1 MRHDECVPIGHVPRS
16 PRARAGERE
25 DVRRLP
31 GGGSA
36 ALNAGDVGAY
46 EAASA
51 AEKAAGKQ
59 GVDAA
64 QNAADHAAD
73 GAAEKAAGDPVADV
87 AEDLPMAGTAES
99 AAGLAGGPAD
109 GPDRDGV
116 FEHAVGVTPG
126 GGRWVA
132 ALRDIILGGQDGLV
146 NVLGLVLGMA
156 AATGDTRVIVTAGA
170 AAMMAESI
178 AMAGVAF
185 TATGAEGAWARQR
198 GAHLL
203 ERMRARSLAA
213 ARTRRATLASAGW
226 SADRIADVERL
237 MEEERIAWSRDVDEM
252 HAELAPV
259 RETRP
264 ATAALTVGLAT
275 LVGSAVPLSPFVF
288 LPVGTAIP
296 VAILLAAVVL
306 ATAGVLRGRAVGSGS
321 LRASLEMTGIGLL
334 SALAGY
340 LIGLALRAPAAG

>member
-1 MRHDECVPIGHVPRS
+1 
-16 PRARAGERE
+16 
-25 DVRRLP
+25 VRRLP

-46 EAASA
+46 EAATA
-51 AEKAAGKQ
+51 AERAAGKQ
-59 GVDAA
+59 GED
-64 QNAADHAAD
+64 
-73 GAAEKAAGDPVADV
+73 AAEKAAGDPVADV
-87 AEDLPMAGTAES
+87 AEDLPMAGTAEG
-99 AAGLAGGPAD
+99 AAGLAGDPAS
-109 GPDRDGV
+109 GPDLNGV

-156 AATGDTRVIVTAGA
+156 AATGDTRVIVTAGT

-237 MEEERIAWSRDVDEM
+237 MEEERVAWSRDVDEM

-264 ATAALTVGLAT
+264 ATAAMTVGLAT

-321 LRASLEMTGIGLL
+321 LRASLEMVGIGLL